1 MPLISSLFTVPELQA
16 NSPLVSV
23 TALIFGLVTSLH
35 CAGMCGPLACGLG
48 TLAKTEGE
56 RLTAASLYHG
66 GRLLSYAVIGAI
78 CGAIGRQPLKWF
90 FGSQA
95 ALLPWVLVVLLV
107 TLGLGL
113 DKRVPRLLVL
123 NRLTAR
129 ARLRAS
135 RLSALGG
142 AGAMGL
148 LTPFLPCTPL
158 YAVFF
163 ATLAAG
169 SAVKGAEIMLAFGLG
184 TVPLLWLAQH
194 QFHRLRA
201 RLSPVNMVRMQRGLA
216 LATALVLAWRLH
228 GTLPFMRTAPAP
240 DSAPAR
246 QELPCCCHDMK

>member
-1 MPLISSLFTVPELQA
+1 MLECLTASIFSVPELKPD
-16 NSPLVSV
+16 SPVIAV

-56 RLTAASLYHG
+56 RLAAASLYHG
-66 GRLLSYAVIGAI
+66 GRLCSYAVIGAV
-78 CGAIGRQPLKWF
+78 CGALGRQPLLWF

-95 ALLPWVLVVLLV
+95 AFLPWVLVVLLV

-113 DKRVPRLLVL
+113 DKRLPRPLLF

-129 ARLRAS
+129 ARFRAS

-163 ATLAAG
+163 ATLASG
-169 SAVKGAEIMLAFGLG
+169 SAAKGAEMMLAFGLG

-194 QFHRLRA
+194 QFHRMRA
-201 RLSPVNMVRMQRGLA
+201 KLSPNTMARMQRGLA
-216 LATALVLAWRLH
+216 LVTALVLAWRLH
-228 GTLPFMRTAPAP
+228 GTLPFLH
-240 DSAPAR
+240 SAPVADTPAK
-246 QELPCCCHDMK
+246 QELPCCCHK